1 MYCTL
6 YNYAD
11 PPDRFFARGWQELF
25 GYEAPKAA
33 KKARCHDF
41 IMALPGGYDTVIG
54 DGGACFPPS
63 EFWIA
68 CKSDVFSLCMNV
80 RWHSG

>member
-25 GYEAPKAA
+25 GYEVPEAA
-33 KKARCHDF
+33 KK
-41 IMALPGGYDTVIG
+41 PGATI
-54 DGGACFPPS
+54 S
-63 EFWIA
+63 
-68 CKSDVFSLCMNV
+68 S
-80 RWHSG
+80 WHCRADMIP

>member
-33 KKARCHDF
+33 KKSPVPRFHH
-41 IMALPGGYDTVIG
+41 G
-54 DGGACFPPS
+54 
-63 EFWIA
+63 IA
-68 CKSDVFSLCMNV
+68 G
-80 RWHSG
+80 RI